1 MCSATDPLKLPG
13 MASAFD
19 RERVS
24 QHLRIGIETMRL
36 LREQGVEKPAV
47 PQAARLQRTRL
58 PVGGRRP
65 QSTET
70 LLMRA
75 FALGQVGMPQ
85 QALNDIQWLSKLE
98 KPNGEIERL
107 QSWAEQQIRSP
118 RR

>member
-1 MCSATDPLKLPG
+1 
-13 MASAFD
+13 
-19 RERVS
+19 
-24 QHLRIGIETMRL
+24 
-36 LREQGVEKPAV
+36 
-47 PQAARLQRTRL
+47 
-58 PVGGRRP
+58 
-65 QSTET
+65 
-70 LLMRA
+70 MRA

>member
-1 MCSATDPLKLPG
+1 

-58 PVGGRRP
+58 PVGGARNQLRP
-65 QSTET
+65 FF
-70 LLMRA
+70 MRA